1 MSIKSKN
8 KSSEISMS
16 MNNLG
21 MAMEKL
27 AIIRW
32 INVPFQAIISLFII
46 IIQIPNI
53 IEGFYY
59 FNFELIWIPI
69 VFGILYGF
77 ISFSTLLRFMQYLLN
92 LWNLGK
98 SLENP
103 LIRKASIYQ
112 LIQIGFYGITIIF
125 SIFLG
130 SLVLVPIYQFYY
142 NRPIVMIAE
151 NYMYYPYPS
160 FNEIVIAIVSLLIL
174 IFIVVMKVFNI
185 LSIVSIDN
193 WAERQKFK
201 NISDENIHH
210 LSAGTKLMKTA
221 VFLKIVNNLFGSIF
235 YNIGLAKAG
244 QGFKRYSYQIV
255 IDNNENI
262 SHLIPSPEIQRIKKN
277 QEPIIN
283 PSQFHN
289 SIQDNIKNEKF
300 IKFCSY
306 CGVNR
311 ANNHAQYC
319 FNCGSEYLLQ
329 IN

>member
-59 FNFELIWIPI
+59 LNFELIWIPI
-69 VFGILYGF
+69 VFGILYVF
-77 ISFSTLLRFMQYLLN
+77 ISFSTLLRFMQYLMN

-98 SLENP
+98 NLENP

-112 LIQIGFYGITIIF
+112 LIQIGFYGITIVF

-130 SLVLVPIYQFYY
+130 SLVLIPLYQFYY
-142 NRPIVMIAE
+142 NRPVIM
-151 NYMYYPYPS
+151 YSMYDRYYPYPD
-160 FNEIVIAIVSLLIL
+160 FNIIAIAIVSLLVL
-174 IFIVVMKVFNI
+174 IFIVIMKVFNI

-193 WAERQKFK
+193 WAERQKLK
-201 NISDENIHH
+201 HILNDNIHH
-210 LSAGTKLMKTA
+210 LNAGTKLMKIS
-221 VFLKIVNNLFGSIF
+221 VFLNLVNNLFGSIF

-244 QGFKRYSYQIV
+244 QGFKKYSYQFV
-255 IDNNENI
+255 MDNDENFAP
-262 SHLIPSPEIQRIKKN
+262 LIPSPEIQTIKNN
-277 QEPIIN
+277 QEPMII

-319 FNCGSEYLLQ
+319 FNCGSEYLIQ